1 MPYSFF
7 TEGGEMLGG
16 TPVSLKLEV
25 EPEPVNQVIQLDL
38 ADEVQEEELVTSES
52 DCDDLIDEE
61 DDFFANI

>member
-38 ADEVQEEELVTSES
+38 ADEVEVEEEVLVEGE
-52 DCDDLIDEE
+52 DMIDEE
-61 DDFFANI
+61 DDFFSEL

>member
-25 EPEPVNQVIQLDL
+25 EPEPVDQVIQLDL
-38 ADEVQEEELVTSES
+38 ADEEEVEEEVLVEGE
-52 DCDDLIDEE
+52 DVIDGE